1 MIDHLLPLERFG
13 IVVFVVLIAALVL
26 TFLRQPRV
34 AGYLVVGMLLGP
46 HVFGLSP
53 PQEMTEFL
61 SEMGVTFLLF
71 FVGME
76 VSVERL
82 IKGWRI
88 SVLGTVFQILLSI
101 GIAGLLGWWNGW
113 PLDEIVL
120 IGFIISLSSTA
131 VVLTVLQNWN
141 ELNTPVGEDVLGIL
155 LVQDLMVV
163 PMLIVLG
170 ILGGESPT
178 PMSIGLQVMGGLL
191 IFGLIGYVVVK
202 KSVEIPTPK
211 LVEDDEELELF
222 LSLAICL
229 GLAILTTVFGL
240 SEALGAF
247 AAGIF
252 VSAAGWTDKHHRLLH
267 PFKIIFMALFFVSI
281 GMLVNLPYV
290 LEHWGKISL
299 LVLLILTV
307 NTAINGLIL
316 RAGKRSFRDGWYGGF
331 LLSQIGEFSFV
342 LASVGMA
349 AGIWSEGRE
358 HVAYATIALSL
369 IVSPLWIRLG
379 KTWLHRGKD

>member
-1 MIDHLLPLERFG
+1 MIEHLLPLERFG
-13 IVVFVVLIAALVL
+13 IVVFVVLIAGLMLAY
-26 TFLRQPRV
+26 LRQPRV

-53 PQEMTEFL
+53 PHEMTEFL
-61 SEMGVTFLLF
+61 SEMGVVFLLF

-88 SVLGTVFQILLSI
+88 SVIGTLFQILLSL
-101 GIAGLLGWWNGW
+101 GFSWLVGWWHGW
-113 PLDEIVL
+113 TFGEIIL

-141 ELNTPVGEDVLGIL
+141 ELNTPVGQDVLGIL

-163 PMLIVLG
+163 PMLIILG
-170 ILGGESPT
+170 LLGGESPT
-178 PMSIGLQVMGGLL
+178 AFSIGLEVFGGLL
-191 IFGLIGYVVVK
+191 ICGLIGYIVIKGKVTL
-202 KSVEIPTPK
+202 PTPK
-211 LVEDDEELELF
+211 VVRDDEELELF
-222 LSLAICL
+222 LSLTICL
-229 GLAILTTVFGL
+229 GFAILTTVFGL

-247 AAGIF
+247 AAGIL
-252 VSAAGWTDKHHRLLH
+252 VSAAGWTDRQHRLLQ
-267 PFKIIFMALFFVSI
+267 PLKTLFMALFFVSI

-290 LEHWGKISL
+290 LEHWGKISF
-299 LVLLILTV
+299 LVFLILMI
-307 NTAINGLIL
+307 NTAINTLIL
-316 RAGKRSFRDGWYGGF
+316 RGGKRSLRDSWYGGF

-349 AGIWSEGRE
+349 SGIWSEGRE
-358 HVAYATIALSL
+358 QVAYALIAMSL
-369 IVSPLWIRLG
+369 ILSPLWIGMG
-379 KTWLHRGKD
+379 KAWLSR